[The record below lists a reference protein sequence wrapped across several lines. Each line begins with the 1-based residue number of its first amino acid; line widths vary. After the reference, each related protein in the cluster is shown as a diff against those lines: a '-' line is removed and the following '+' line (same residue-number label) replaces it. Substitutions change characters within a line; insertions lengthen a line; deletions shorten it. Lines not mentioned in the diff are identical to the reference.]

1 MEILTSDG
9 VKHIGICAILNSTKN
24 KENELVKMKNS
35 SIIIPLLIRTLHR
48 LKVRI

>member
-9 VKHIGICAILNSTKN
+9 VKQLGICAILNSIKN

-35 SIIIPLLIRTLHR
+35 SKIIPLLIRTLNR
-48 LKVRI
+48 LNGRI